1 MKHKVIIGIALAL
14 ILTGIVGMAF
24 YKFKFEEDYVAHHQ
38 TWRLT
43 PGMLKQLNFRGNV
56 DMEVSFE
63 YTKNQEG
70 YVEFE
75 GKVHPEIAAYLEKLQ
90 AGETEFSV
98 NLDPPSHAWFFNVN
112 FHSPEGSFRVV
123 LPQQTSLEEAR
134 IATYSSDI
142 RLNGASAHNI
152 SVSSLS
158 GDIQM
163 NGITAETL
171 DIENHSGDID
181 GTGIKA
187 SVKLLNRSG
196 DIQLNEL
203 EGPAAIENYSGDVTL
218 HLKGSSSVSVLNRSG
233 DVDVVADPD
242 FKGFFESTAR
252 SGDILSPVSP
262 KETKDTISVETYS
275 GDIHIRFPR

>member
-1 MKHKVIIGIALAL
+1 MKHKVTIGIAVAL

-24 YKFKFEEDYVAHHQ
+24 NKFKFEEDYVAHHQ
-38 TWRLT
+38 TWQLT
-43 PGMLKQLNFRGNV
+43 PGMLKQLKFKGSI

-63 YTKNQEG
+63 YTENQEG
-70 YVEFE
+70 YVEFQ
-75 GKVHPEIAAYLEKLQ
+75 GKVHPEIAAYLENLQ
-90 AGETEFSV
+90 AGETEFAV
-98 NLDPPSHAWFFNVN
+98 NLDPPSRSWFFNVN

-123 LPQQTSLEEAR
+123 LPQQTSLEEVR
-134 IATYSSDI
+134 FATYSSDI
-142 RLNGASAHNI
+142 RLNGASAKNI

-163 NGITAETL
+163 NEITAETL

-187 SVKLLNRSG
+187 TMKLLSRSG
-196 DIQLNEL
+196 DIQMNKLD
-203 EGPAAIENYSGDVTL
+203 GPASVENYSGDIQL
-218 HLKGSSSVSVLNRSG
+218 ELNGSSSVSVLNRSG
-233 DVDVVADPD
+233 DVDILADPD
-242 FKGFFESTAR
+242 FRGFFETTAR
-252 SGDILSPVSP
+252 SGDILAPVSP